1 MIYFIWNFID
11 FNFILFYNY
20 FLLRVVFSLLVILS
34 RCLLNLLE
42 DKFFFGE
49 IKLIM
54 KNIVIKGIR
63 KIVLIAINRKN
74 VIVVRKLVKFL

>member
-20 FLLRVVFSLLVILS
+20 FLLRVVFSLLVILF

-42 DKFFFGE
+42 DKLFFGE

-63 KIVLIAINRKN
+63 KIVLIVINRKN

>member
-20 FLLRVVFSLLVILS
+20 FLLRVVFSLLVILF

-63 KIVLIAINRKN
+63 KIVLIVINRKN